1 MFAARGGAPAQTPR
15 LDRQSGHT
23 PLTQRMEEVLG
34 STPRSVSS
42 AVRSPK
48 WHLCTPREGTGR
60 TGETGRT
67 GGKIFAP
74 APGSSAEIQES
85 PREWIQNIER
95 LRNPDTVASLF
106 IRQRSPGQMW
116 SQYKLVRKM
125 TWSGSNSSE

>member
-1 MFAARGGAPAQTPR
+1 MH

-23 PLTQRMEEVLG
+23 PLTQRMEEILG

-74 APGSSAEIQES
+74 VPGSSAEIQES
-85 PREWIQNIER
+85 PREWIRNIER
-95 LRNPDTVASLF
+95 LRNPDTVASLLRPPELTRKDVES
-106 IRQRSPGQMW
+106 IQAGQKDDVERL
-116 SQYKLVRKM
+116 KL
-125 TWSGSNSSE
+125 T